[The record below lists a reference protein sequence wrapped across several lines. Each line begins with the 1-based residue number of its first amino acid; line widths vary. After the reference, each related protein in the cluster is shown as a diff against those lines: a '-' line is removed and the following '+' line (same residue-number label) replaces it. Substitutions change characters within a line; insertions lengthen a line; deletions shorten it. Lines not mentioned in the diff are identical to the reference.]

1 MNNFCFSDTSSHRT
15 AGFDSSI
22 LSAKMI
28 GLVKLNDNIADF
40 GAEQVILVRD
50 DASKDKLQTQIGEIA
65 LVLTIL
71 ESKGMEF
78 DDVLVYDFFGGSGL
92 GSSYRCL
99 SMLVQQGQNQ
109 FDSQK
114 HAALC
119 SELKSLYVAATRARK
134 QLWFMEPQE
143 TSVDPVVQALSQGGN
158 LELAELVKQKDP
170 DVSGLNHRRL
180 HLFFSSPTTLAL
192 APVLVTNLSQVATK
206 VKVLRAGGSVDPDRW
221 VKKAAHFVARKSY
234 AEVRA

>member
-1 MNNFCFSDTSSHRT
+1 MT

-28 GLVKLNDNIADF
+28 GLVKLNDKVGDF

-50 DASKDKLQTQIGEIA
+50 DTSKDKLQKQIGEIA

-78 DDVLVYDFFGGSGL
+78 DDVLAYDFFSDSDI

-99 SMLVQQGQNQ
+99 HLLAQGDRKH

-114 HAALC
+114 HAVCVDAIASLNTERLTYHFRLC
-119 SELKSLYVAATRARK
+119 V
-134 QLWFMEPQE
+134 
-143 TSVDPVVQALSQGGN
+143 LS
-158 LELAELVKQKDP
+158 
-170 DVSGLNHRRL
+170 
-180 HLFFSSPTTLAL
+180 
-192 APVLVTNLSQVATK
+192 
-206 VKVLRAGGSVDPDRW
+206 
-221 VKKAAHFVARKSY
+221 
-234 AEVRA
+234 

>member
-1 MNNFCFSDTSSHRT
+1 MQLLWHGMRNFKDQQSSLSNVLCIGFPETIDKLDPEIGYIGGPKPIIFGMSHRYICFQSPNICHI

-28 GLVKLNDNIADF
+28 GLVKLNDKVADF

-78 DDVLVYDFFGGSGL
+78 DDVLVYDFFSSSGL

-99 SMLVQQGQNQ
+99 YMLAHATRAQ
-109 FDSQK
+109 FDAQK
-114 HAALC
+114 HA
-119 SELKSLYVAATRARK
+119 
-134 QLWFMEPQE
+134 
-143 TSVDPVVQALSQGGN
+143 
-158 LELAELVKQKDP
+158 
-170 DVSGLNHRRL
+170 VSI
-180 HLFFSSPTTLAL
+180 S
-192 APVLVTNLSQVATK
+192 
-206 VKVLRAGGSVDPDRW
+206 
-221 VKKAAHFVARKSY
+221 
-234 AEVRA
+234 

>member
-1 MNNFCFSDTSSHRT
+1 MA

-28 GLVKLNDNIADF
+28 GLVKLNDRVGDF

-50 DASKDKLQTQIGEIA
+50 DVSKDKLQKQIGEIA

-78 DDVLVYDFFGGSGL
+78 DDVLAYDFFSGSDI

-99 SMLVQQGQNQ
+99 SLLARGEKKQ

-114 HAALC
+114 HAV
-119 SELKSLYVAATRARK
+119 SAT
-134 QLWFMEPQE
+134 
-143 TSVDPVVQALSQGGN
+143 V
-158 LELAELVKQKDP
+158 
-170 DVSGLNHRRL
+170 LNPSIR
-180 HLFFSSPTTLAL
+180 
-192 APVLVTNLSQVATK
+192 N
-206 VKVLRAGGSVDPDRW
+206 
-221 VKKAAHFVARKSY
+221 
-234 AEVRA
+234 